1 MSNRLA
7 LLVLA
12 LAACDSKPQKPAEPP
27 NVNVQANTRV
37 DAPRYQVAGAGD
49 SAVMVDTQTGKTWQL
64 VNPHDGGKSS
74 WDEVEKSSIET
85 VRVRRK
91 SDGAVKLLTAA
102 AAEKY
107 LASPEFERV
116 P

>member
-1 MSNRLA
+1 MSKRLA

-12 LAACDSKPQKPAEPP
+12 FAACDSKPQKPAEPP

-64 VNPHDGGKSS
+64 VNPRDGGKSS
-74 WDEVEKSSIET
+74 WDELDQRR
-85 VRVRRK
+85 RVIVSNGNERFEIDE
-91 SDGAVKLLTAA
+91 SDLKE
-102 AAEKY
+102 AE
-107 LASPEFERV
+107 ADGFHRE
-116 P
+116 